1 MLAPRWRKLRADL
14 FHRRSRT
21 VLAVLSLIVGIFA
34 IGTIHLA
41 TSDVVQSFNRNF
53 KATNPPSAVITV
65 NSFEPALV
73 DAVREHHAVGQ
84 VEGRQRL
91 QVRVRAG
98 EGKWTNFMLV
108 AMPDF
113 ADNRVSLIEPEEGA
127 WPPVDDALVIERA
140 AAREIGVEIG
150 DRVQVQVPGQAPV
163 ELEVRGMAHDFWEVP
178 PTFGGAPRGYVT
190 MPTIARFSG
199 SELLNALYLR
209 AAERP
214 LEREQAIAVA
224 AMVRDDVIEP
234 AGLAVERSEIR
245 DPSVHQIQN
254 ALAGVTTGL
263 RLLSIFILIL
273 ASVLVVNTMSALL
286 AEQRRQIGVM
296 KAVGAT
302 SRQIAVLYTAYA
314 VALGLIALAIA
325 IPASIVAGRAMA
337 SFFSRM
343 LNFSLAPLGLPA
355 ATLAIEA
362 GVAIGAPALAVAWT
376 VRRAAR
382 QTVRETISDYGLST
396 RSNPA
401 LAAGLRRVASPTR
414 LAIRNTFR
422 SRARLALT
430 LGTVGLTGALLIGLL
445 STDLALRQVA
455 DEVAGYTDYDV
466 ELILTEPVDVAKAG
480 SVAAAQAGVERVEG
494 WLLRDAFRIRPN
506 GTENENI
513 FLVSLPP
520 DSTSIR
526 PTLAAGRWLE
536 PGDEF
541 AVVVNEDFLREESD
555 LEIGDEVILDVEGRR
570 RGWTIVGAVT
580 TQLMGPYAYVPVE
593 PLTAL
598 IDAQGQ
604 ANLLAVNLAPGVDAE
619 AAGDDLER
627 ALLDAGIPLGG
638 VQTNADIRAGTQS
651 LFDLL
656 IWTLMTVAGLLGVV
670 AIVGVTGTLTLG
682 VLERTREIGVLRTV
696 GATSRAIQRGLLIE
710 GLTLAA
716 LGWLAGALL
725 GLPMAWLLGQ
735 AIGRAFIFKPLPVT
749 FSWPAVG
756 IWLIVTLVIAVI
768 GATRPARAASRLT
781 IQEILAYE

>member
-1 MLAPRWRKLRADL
+1 MLAPRWKKLRADL
-14 FHRRSRT
+14 FRRRSRT

-41 TSDVVQSFNRNF
+41 TSDVGRSFDRNF
-53 KATNPPSAVITV
+53 EAINPPSAVITV
-65 NSFEPALV
+65 NAFEPALV
-73 DAVREHHAVGQ
+73 EAVRDHHAVGQ

-98 EGKWTNFMLV
+98 DGEWTNFMLV

-113 ADNRVSLIEPEEGA
+113 ADNQVSLIEPEDGI
-127 WPPVDDALVIERA
+127 WPPVDGALVIERA
-140 AAREIGVEIG
+140 AARELGVQPG
-150 DRVQVQVPGQAPV
+150 DWLEAQVPGQPPI
-163 ELEVRGMAHDFWEVP
+163 ELEVRGTAHDFWEVP

-254 ALAGVTTGL
+254 ALDGMTTGL
-263 RLLSIFILIL
+263 RLLAVFILIL

-302 SRQIAVLYTAYA
+302 SRQIAILYTVYTM
-314 VALGLIALAIA
+314 ALGLIALGVA
-325 IPASIVAGRAMA
+325 IPASILAGRAMA
-337 SFFSRM
+337 NFFATM
-343 LNFSLAPLGLPA
+343 LNSSVAPLGVPA
-355 ATLAIEA
+355 ATLAVEA
-362 GVAIGAPALAVAWT
+362 GVAIAAPALAVAWT
-376 VRRAAR
+376 VWRASR
-382 QTVRETISDYGLST
+382 QTVRETISDYGLAT
-396 RSNPA
+396 GANPA
-401 LAAGLRRVASPTR
+401 LAAGLRHAATPTR
-414 LAIRNTFR
+414 LAVRNTFR
-422 SRARLALT
+422 NRARLLLT

-455 DEVAGYTDYDV
+455 DEVAGYSDYDV
-466 ELILTEPVDVAKAG
+466 ELLLTEPVDVTASG
-480 SVAAAQAGVERVEG
+480 SVAAARSGVESVEG
-494 WLLRDAFRIRPN
+494 WLLRDAFRIRPD

-520 DSTSIR
+520 DSASIQ
-526 PTLAAGRWLE
+526 PTLTGGRWLE

-555 LEIGDEVILDVEGRR
+555 LEIGDEVILDIEGQR

-593 PLTAL
+593 PLTTL
-598 IDAQGQ
+598 IDARGQ
-604 ANLLAVNLAPGVDAE
+604 ANLLAVNLAPGVNAE
-619 AAGDDLER
+619 AAADDLER

-656 IWTLMTVAGLLGVV
+656 IWTLLVVAGLLGIV
-670 AIVGVTGTLTLG
+670 AVVGVTGTLTLG

-735 AIGRAFIFKPLPVT
+735 AIGRAFIYKPLPVT
-749 FSWPAVG
+749 FSWLAVG
-756 IWLIVTLVIAVI
+756 IWLVVTLVIAVI